1 MSIKR
6 EVIHPLDPYLRTER
20 FPHIWCPGCGIGV
33 VIGAFLRGW
42 LETNIPREKLVVVS
56 GIGCTSRAPGYLLF
70 DTFHATHGRG
80 IPFATGLKIAN
91 PDLTVVVIAGDGDL
105 FSIGGNHFIHAA
117 RRNVDLTIICV
128 NNFNYGMTGGQ
139 MAPTT
144 PMDSKT
150 TTSPYGNIE
159 QPFNLVHLA
168 VSAGA
173 VYVAR
178 WTTYHVRQLQRAIKE
193 ALLKKG
199 FSFVEVLSQCPINF
213 GRRNQWP
220 DSVSML
226 KYFKEHSQIRKDEPP
241 EAAEITIGNKII
253 VGKFVDTERETF
265 MDKYHRLVQCVTK

>member
-1 MSIKR
+1 MSVKR

-144 PMDSKT
+144 PTDSKT

-178 WTTYHVRQLQRAIKE
+178 WTTYHVRQLQRSIKE

-226 KYFKEHSQIRKDEPP
+226 KYFKEHSKIRKEEPP
-241 EAAEITIGNKII
+241 EAAEVTINNKII

-265 MDKYHRLVQCVTK
+265 MDKYRRLVQCVTK

>member
-1 MSIKR
+1 MSVKR

-144 PMDSKT
+144 PTDSKT

-159 QPFNLVHLA
+159 Q
-168 VSAGA
+168 
-173 VYVAR
+173 
-178 WTTYHVRQLQRAIKE
+178 
-193 ALLKKG
+193 
-199 FSFVEVLSQCPINF
+199 
-213 GRRNQWP
+213 
-220 DSVSML
+220 
-226 KYFKEHSQIRKDEPP
+226 
-241 EAAEITIGNKII
+241 
-253 VGKFVDTERETF
+253 
-265 MDKYHRLVQCVTK
+265 